1 MGGWSAPPYPNQQ
14 NLVLPNQGVNPIRNQ
29 QNFAQIC
36 GEILSENPD
45 LDISDIQVKVNGIV
59 RQIYD
64 RRAWSSL
71 MVRGQIAT
79 TGFTTGGSVNVTQG
93 SPLIQG
99 TGTNWTPAII
109 GQQFR
114 LGFNTPAYNITG
126 LDFVN
131 QIITIEMPWASGNF
145 TSAGYFIAQYYY
157 SIGPSIK
164 YIHTA
169 KNMIMAWRL
178 WLNYNQQTLDSR
190 DPWRATVFT
199 PVALAQM
206 PPDPN
211 GNYMVELWPVPSIVQ
226 SLPFIAA
233 VQPPNLVQDT
243 DALPTAIRSD
253 IVTKFGIAWAKV
265 WKGPKFNKYYDKAE
279 ADRLRGEAERELL
292 YMAKAD
298 EDLYRQN
305 VIYPSES
312 MDMAPDLLSSYRNA
326 IWDYNHGV
334 VAGEG
339 NAEWGGF

>member
-190 DPWRATVFT
+190 DPWRQPSLRLSRWPRCPRTQTVTTWSNSGRCRQSSSPFPSSPRCSRRTSSRT
-199 PVALAQM
+199 PTPF
-206 PPDPN
+206 PPPSAPTSSPSSASHGPRSGKVRSSTSITTRPRRTDSGERRR
-211 GNYMVELWPVPSIVQ
+211 GNCCTWPRRMRTS
-226 SLPFIAA
+226 
-233 VQPPNLVQDT
+233 
-243 DALPTAIRSD
+243 TAR
-253 IVTKFGIAWAKV
+253 T
-265 WKGPKFNKYYDKAE
+265 
-279 ADRLRGEAERELL
+279 
-292 YMAKAD
+292 
-298 EDLYRQN
+298 
-305 VIYPSES
+305 
-312 MDMAPDLLSSYRNA
+312 
-326 IWDYNHGV
+326 
-334 VAGEG
+334 
-339 NAEWGGF
+339 